1 MRLHTAAKNAY
12 HPCMFGTH
20 DLILF
25 IVSGLLLN
33 ITPGADFLY
42 IVGRSSTQ
50 GLAAGCWAALGIAA
64 GCFVHILAAALGL
77 SAILATSA
85 LAFTVVKWIGAA
97 YLAYLGISLLLS
109 RGRSP
114 NAAAN
119 LAPANIARI
128 FWQGFLTNALNPK
141 VALFFL
147 AFVPQFIDVA
157 SPSKIAA
164 FLFLG
169 LVFNLNGTLWNI
181 LVAWTAARLLLRLN
195 AVSRA
200 ATWIN
205 RSLGVF
211 FLGLAAKLA
220 LSERA

>member
-1 MRLHTAAKNAY
+1 
-12 HPCMFGTH
+12 MFGTH

-25 IVSGLLLN
+25 IISGLLLN

-42 IVGRSSTQ
+42 ILGRSSTQ

-85 LAFTVVKWIGAA
+85 LAFTVVKWVGAA
-97 YLAYLGISLLLS
+97 YLVYLGIGLLLS
-109 RGRSP
+109 RGPSLRV
-114 NAAAN
+114 AAN
-119 LAPANIARI
+119 MPSANISRI

-147 AFVPQFIDVA
+147 AFVPQFIDA
-157 SPSKIAA
+157 TSPSKIAA

-169 LVFNLNGTLWNI
+169 LVFNLNGTLWNVF
-181 LVAWTAARLLLRLN
+181 VAWAAARLLLRLN
-195 AVSRA
+195 TASRTA
-200 ATWIN
+200 LWLN

-211 FLGLAAKLA
+211 FVGLGAKLA
-220 LSERA
+220 LSERP